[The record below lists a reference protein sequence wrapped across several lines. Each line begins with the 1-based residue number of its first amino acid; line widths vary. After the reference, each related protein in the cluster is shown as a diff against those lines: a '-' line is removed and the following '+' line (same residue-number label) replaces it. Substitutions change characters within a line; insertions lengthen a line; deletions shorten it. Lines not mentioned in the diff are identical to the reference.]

1 MAEKKLSEELKYCL
15 EGNGCADCTCY
26 EQKSVLTCRGLLQ
39 KAHEAVKWYEDW
51 KNYMDIVFGNQ
62 EVFWGIDM
70 DYIENPIREI
80 SVDNSERMT
89 WYDGWETVVLK
100 GADENGLD
108 WEFSPEEIEKTVFLT
123 KEAAEKALKEMEG
136 KNVK

>member
-1 MAEKKLSEELKYCL
+1 MAEKKLSEELSHCL
-15 EGNGCADCTCY
+15 EGNGCSKCSCFET
-26 EQKSVLTCRGLLQ
+26 QSKLTCPKLLE
-39 KAHEAVKWYEDW
+39 KAYEVVKRYEDW
-51 KNYMDIVFGNQ
+51 KNWMDIVFGNQ

-89 WYDGWETVVLK
+89 WYDSWETVVLK

-108 WEFSPEEIEKTVFLT
+108 WEFSPEEIGKTVFLT
-123 KEAAEKALKEMEG
+123 RQEAEDKLAEMEG
-136 KNVK
+136 KK

>member
-1 MAEKKLSEELKYCL
+1 MAEKKLSEELRHCL

-39 KAHEAVKWYEDW
+39 KAYEAVKRYEDW
-51 KNYMDIVFGNQ
+51 KNWMDIVFGNQ

-89 WYDGWETVVLK
+89 WYDSLETVVLK

-108 WEFSPEEIEKTVFLT
+108 WEFSPEEIGKTVFLT
-123 KEAAEKALKEMEG
+123 RQAAETKLAEMEG
-136 KNVK
+136 KK

>member
-1 MAEKKLSEELKYCL
+1 MAENKLSEELRHCL
-15 EGNGCADCTCY
+15 EDDNCGDCQHYKPEINFIC
-26 EQKSVLTCRGLLQ
+26 KSLLQ
-39 KAHEAVKWYEDW
+39 KAHEAVKRYEDW
-51 KNYMDIVFGNQ
+51 KNWMDIVFGNQ

-89 WYDGWETVVLK
+89 WYDSLETVVLK

-108 WEFSPEEIEKTVFLT
+108 WEFSPEEIGKTVFLT
-123 KEAAEKALKEMEG
+123 RQAAEDKLAEMEG
-136 KNVK
+136 KK